1 MFAPPPEIQT
11 KVFARVPEAL
21 LRSEEVSDWLRDYQL
36 GARRGSF
43 LEGPSFDLDGNLY
56 LVDVAH
62 GRIFRVS
69 PAAEFTVVA
78 DYDGQ
83 PNGLKIHKD
92 GRIFIA
98 DHQLGIVE
106 LDPVSGKVT
115 PFVDRDRLPDFKGC
129 NDLFFASNGDL
140 YFTDQG
146 QTGLHDPTGRLYRQR
161 ADGRLECLLDNIPS
175 PNGLVMTPDESVLF
189 LAVTR
194 ANAVWRVPF
203 QRDGSIVKV
212 GIFIQF
218 TGGIG
223 GPDGM
228 AMDAAGNLVVAQV
241 GSGSAWQF
249 SALGEPIARIRA
261 AEGLLLTNMAYG
273 GPENRTLYMTE
284 SATGTVLTAELAAP
298 GQPMYSHI

>member
-1 MFAPPPEIQT
+1 MFAPPPDIQAE
-11 KVFARVPEAL
+11 VFTHVPEPL
-21 LRSEEVSDWLRDYQL
+21 LRDEELTDWLRDYQQ

-43 LEGPSFDLDGNLY
+43 LEGPSFDLEGNLY

-115 PFVDRDRLPDFKGC
+115 PYVGCDQLPDYKGC

-146 QTGLHDPTGRLYRQR
+146 QTGLHDPTGRLYCRR
-161 ADGRLECLLDNIPS
+161 ADGRLDCLLDNVPS
-175 PNGLVMTPDESVLF
+175 PNGLVMTPDETVLF
-189 LAVTR
+189 LGLRRSRPTCIPSV
-194 ANAVWRVPF
+194 NN
-203 QRDGSIVKV
+203 
-212 GIFIQF
+212 
-218 TGGIG
+218 
-223 GPDGM
+223 
-228 AMDAAGNLVVAQV
+228 DAHSTKNLSPADN
-241 GSGSAWQF
+241 SR
-249 SALGEPIARIRA
+249 P
-261 AEGLLLTNMAYG
+261 
-273 GPENRTLYMTE
+273 
-284 SATGTVLTAELAAP
+284 
-298 GQPMYSHI
+298 